1 MDNLAYNNDNL
12 DYEILNGEIIYM
24 TPRPVP
30 NHNTVIVNLSIIFGN
45 YLRGKK
51 CKMFSDGV
59 DVYLDE
65 KNNVIPDLLIAC
77 SRDIIKSNGIYG
89 APDLIVEVLS
99 PSTATNDKGYKKDL
113 YEKFRVKEYWIVD
126 ILSKSIDVYLLKDEK
141 YTLDFV
147 YSIYPDYILEK
158 MTDDDKKRVQ
168 TKFKTS
174 LFDDLIIDLED
185 VFYDIDWF

>member
-1 MDNLAYNNDNL
+1 MSNFAFNNDNI

-24 TPRPVP
+24 TPRLVP
-30 NHNTVIVNLSIIFGN
+30 NHNTIIVNLSTIFNN
-45 YLRGKK
+45 YLKGKK
-51 CKMFSDGV
+51 CRIFADGV

-65 KNNVIPDLLIAC
+65 KNNVIPDLMITC
-77 SRDIIKSNGIYG
+77 NRDIIKSNGIYG

-113 YEKFRVKEYWIVD
+113 YERYSVKEYWIVD
-126 ILSKSIDVYLLKDEK
+126 IPSKSIDVYLLKDKK
-141 YTLDFV
+141 YTLDSV

-158 MTDDDKKRVQ
+158 MTDDNKEKVI

-185 VFYDIDWF
+185 VFYDID